1 MTYKLKHIILIFLC
15 ISLFFGCSITKYIPK
30 KERLYTGASLS
41 VEMDS
46 VIKNK
51 NLLKDELETVL
62 RPKPNSKFLGI
73 YPGLYFYY
81 KNQKEKPGFINK
93 WLYKRF
99 GEKPVYQSDV
109 QPYQVEEL
117 LINRLENRGFFYSK
131 ASSEFTKKNKKASID
146 YSVKVPK
153 PYTMASYNL
162 DTLPKPIHNAIK
174 ESLATTKF
182 KKGMR
187 FDLSNRS

>member
-1 MTYKLKHIILIFLC
+1 
-15 ISLFFGCSITKYIPK
+15 
-30 KERLYTGASLS
+30 
-41 VEMDS
+41 MDS

-81 KNQKEKPGFINK
+81 KNQKENEVLLINGYTNV
-93 WLYKRF
+93 LARASY
-99 GEKPVYQSDV
+99 DV

-131 ASSEFTKKNKKASID
+131 ASSKFTKKNKKASID
-146 YSVKVPK
+146 YSVKIPK

-162 DTLPKPIHNAIK
+162 DTLPEPIHNAIK

-187 FDLSNRS
+187 FDLSNMRVTSMYR